1 MKRKRQ
7 DRPADSAHY
16 YAERITLSGEVWK
29 SSAAGIVPVGTL
41 KKSEG
46 RAMDN
51 ELLPDRI
58 KQAVA
63 RDEREHMKPSKKK
76 NAWSKVK
83 RGGKRIAIRK
93 PYHDEYL
100 RGLREATI

>member
-1 MKRKRQ
+1 
-7 DRPADSAHY
+7 
-16 YAERITLSGEVWK
+16 
-29 SSAAGIVPVGTL
+29 
-41 KKSEG
+41 
-46 RAMDN
+46 MDN

-58 KQAVA
+58 RQAVA
-63 RDEREHMKPSKKK
+63 RDEKEQMKPRIKR
-76 NAWSKVK
+76 NAWSKIN

>member
-1 MKRKRQ
+1 M
-7 DRPADSAHY
+7 S
-16 YAERITLSGEVWK
+16 TLVEK
-29 SSAAGIVPVGTL
+29 HQ
-41 KKSEG
+41 SEG

-58 KQAVA
+58 KQAVE
-63 RDEREHMKPSKKK
+63 RDEREYMKPSKKK
-76 NAWSKVK
+76 NTWSKVK
-83 RGGKRIAIRK
+83 RGGKRIALRK

>member
-1 MKRKRQ
+1 
-7 DRPADSAHY
+7 
-16 YAERITLSGEVWK
+16 
-29 SSAAGIVPVGTL
+29 
-41 KKSEG
+41 
-46 RAMDN
+46 MDN

-58 KQAVA
+58 RQAVE
-63 RDEREHMKPSKKK
+63 RDERMRPHKNK

-83 RGGKRIAIRK
+83 RSGKRIAIRK

>member
-1 MKRKRQ
+1 MSPIGDKYQ
-7 DRPADSAHY
+7 
-16 YAERITLSGEVWK
+16 
-29 SSAAGIVPVGTL
+29 
-41 KKSEG
+41 SEG

-58 KQAVA
+58 RQAVA
-63 RDEREHMKPSKKK
+63 RDERMRPNKKK

>member
-1 MKRKRQ
+1 
-7 DRPADSAHY
+7 
-16 YAERITLSGEVWK
+16 
-29 SSAAGIVPVGTL
+29 
-41 KKSEG
+41 
-46 RAMDN
+46 MDN

-58 KQAVA
+58 RQAVA
-63 RDEREHMKPSKKK
+63 RDEREHMKPNKRR

>member
-1 MKRKRQ
+1 MKHKRQ
-7 DRPADSAHY
+7 DRQADSARY
-16 YAERITLSGEVWK
+16 CVGRITLSGEAWK
-29 SSAAGIVPVGTL
+29 SSA
-41 KKSEG
+41 KKPEG

-58 KQAVA
+58 RQAVE
-63 RDEREHMKPSKKK
+63 RDEREYMKPNKRK

>member
-1 MKRKRQ
+1 
-7 DRPADSAHY
+7 
-16 YAERITLSGEVWK
+16 
-29 SSAAGIVPVGTL
+29 
-41 KKSEG
+41 
-46 RAMDN
+46 MDN

-58 KQAVA
+58 RQAVA
-63 RDEREHMKPSKKK
+63 RDERMRPNKKK

-100 RGLREATI
+100 RGLREAQNANI

>member
-1 MKRKRQ
+1 
-7 DRPADSAHY
+7 
-16 YAERITLSGEVWK
+16 
-29 SSAAGIVPVGTL
+29 
-41 KKSEG
+41 
-46 RAMDN
+46 MDN

-76 NAWSKVK
+76 NTWSKVK
-83 RGGKRIAIRK
+83 RGGKRIALRK

-100 RGLREATI
+100 RGLREAQNANI

>member
-1 MKRKRQ
+1 
-7 DRPADSAHY
+7 
-16 YAERITLSGEVWK
+16 
-29 SSAAGIVPVGTL
+29 
-41 KKSEG
+41 
-46 RAMDN
+46 MDN

-63 RDEREHMKPSKKK
+63 RDERMRPNKKR
-76 NAWSKVK
+76 NSWSKVK